1 MAERRSATFR
11 SYLESLPAELL
22 ESVTEDY
29 LWLSSQEF
37 DAERDSEF
45 RLRRECCREECLRRG
60 MPQLYRLAE
69 ELISP
74 WAA

>member
-1 MAERRSATFR
+1 MAGAKSSTFC
-11 SYLESLPAELL
+11 SYLQSLPCELL

-29 LWLSSQEF
+29 LWLSGQNF
-37 DAERDSEF
+37 DAPQKAEF
-45 RLRRECCREECLRRG
+45 VDRREACREECLRRG

-69 ELISP
+69 QVISP